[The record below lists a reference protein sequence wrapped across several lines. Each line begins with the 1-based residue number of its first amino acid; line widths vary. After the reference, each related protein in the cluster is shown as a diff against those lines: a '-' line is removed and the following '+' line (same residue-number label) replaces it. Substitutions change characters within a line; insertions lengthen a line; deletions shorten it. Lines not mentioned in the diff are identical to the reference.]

1 MNGVLENPI
10 PSAPPLS
17 GVLHLS
23 AKILVVDDE
32 AHICTMLDRILQRE
46 GYQVQTSTDPED
58 GLNLLKQQPY
68 DLLVTDLNMPGMT
81 GLDLLGRARKIQPRC
96 EVVMM
101 TGYATV
107 DTAREALKRGAID
120 YIEKPMDIEAEFLPL
135 LARILGS
142 DSEEEEPE
150 GDFEEARTQDVW
162 GDFVGRGEA
171 TLTLL
176 KKVTKVAR
184 SDVPVLLQ
192 GQSGT
197 GKEVVSGLLHKLS
210 RRSERPF
217 IKVNCAALPETLLES
232 ELFGHTKGSFT
243 GAISDRD
250 GLFKAADGGTLL
262 LDEIGEISR
271 TFQPKLLRV
280 LQDGEF
286 HRVGDAQR
294 SVKVDVRIV
303 AATNRNLVEAVR
315 SGDFREDL
323 YYRLNVV
330 PLEIPTLRS
339 RIDDLPDLLEHFIA
353 QAARKHTGFKKIH
366 FSDDM
371 IRVLTNYPWPGN
383 IRELANAV
391 ESATVLAESE
401 EIRMIDLPVA
411 IQDFARSLGEEVG
424 VKVEPSMGN
433 EAETLEEIEMRC
445 ILQSMTKTKF
455 NKTRAADL
463 LGVTRRTLSY
473 RINKYDLEDQLTRLR
488 ESHGERDRANT
499 SVPSS
504 S

>member
-1 MNGVLENPI
+1 M
-10 PSAPPLS
+10 
-17 GVLHLS
+17 S

-81 GLDLLGRARKIQPRC
+81 GLDLLGRARKIQPGC

-120 YIEKPMDIEAEFLPL
+120 YIEKPMDIEDEFLPL

-142 DSEEEEPE
+142 DSEEDEQDGDLEES
-150 GDFEEARTQDVW
+150 RTQDIW

-171 TLTLL
+171 TLSLL

-210 RRSERPF
+210 RRSDRPF

-330 PLEIPTLRS
+330 PLEIPTLRN

-353 QAARKHTGFKKIH
+353 QAARKHTGYKKIH

-371 IRVLTNYPWPGN
+371 IRVLTSYPWPGN

-391 ESATVLAESE
+391 ESATVLAENE
-401 EIRMIDLPVA
+401 EIQMIDLPVA

-424 VKVEPSMGN
+424 VQVEPSMGN
-433 EAETLEEIEMRC
+433 EAATLEEIEMRC
-445 ILQSMTKTKF
+445 IIQSMAKTKF

-473 RINKYDLEDQLTRLR
+473 RINKYDLEDQLARLR
-488 ESHGERDRANT
+488 EAHGERDEAKT

>member
-1 MNGVLENPI
+1 MSSKVLI
-10 PSAPPLS
+10 
-17 GVLHLS
+17 
-23 AKILVVDDE
+23 VDDE
-32 AHICTMLDRILQRE
+32 DLICSLLDRVLRLE
-46 GYQVQTSTDPED
+46 GYDVETSTKPEE
-58 GLNLLKQQPY
+58 GLNLLKQTPY
-68 DLLVTDLNMPGMT
+68 DVLLTDLHMSGMN
-81 GLDLLGRARKIQPRC
+81 GLELLGRARRIQPAC
-96 EVVMM
+96 DVVMM

-107 DTAREALKRGAID
+107 ETAKEAIKLGAID
-120 YIEKPMDIEAEFLPL
+120 YITKPLDIEGELKPL
-135 LARILGS
+135 LSRIMNS
-142 DSEEEEPE
+142 EPE
-150 GDFEEARTQDVW
+150 EDEPEEDLEDPRTQDAW

-176 KKVTKVAR
+176 KKVTKVAH

-197 GKEVVSGLLHKLS
+197 GKEMVSGLLHKLS

-243 GAISDRD
+243 GATSDRD

-262 LDEIGEISR
+262 LDEIGEISL

-294 SVKVDVRIV
+294 AVNVNVRII
-303 AATNRNLVEAVR
+303 AATNRDLVKAVR
-315 SGDFREDL
+315 MGDFREDL

-330 PLEIPTLRS
+330 PLEIPPLRE
-339 RIDDLPDLLEHFIA
+339 RIDDLEDLLEHFIA
-353 QAARKHTGFKKIH
+353 QAARKHVGYPKVSFPEDIVRIM
-366 FSDDM
+366 S
-371 IRVLTNYPWPGN
+371 RYPWPGN

-391 ESATVLAESE
+391 ESATVLAEGPGV
-401 EIRMIDLPVA
+401 RLVDLPLA

-424 VKVEPSMGN
+424 SSN
-433 EAETLEEIEMRC
+433 EISGGAHAETLEEIEMRC
-445 ILQSMTKTKF
+445 IIQSMVKTGF
-455 NKTRAADL
+455 NRTRSADL

-473 RINKYDLEDQLTRLR
+473 RINKYELEDELARLQEASEKETQASEKR
-488 ESHGERDRANT
+488 RTDRT
-499 SVPSS
+499 
-504 S
+504 

>member
-1 MNGVLENPI
+1 
-10 PSAPPLS
+10 
-17 GVLHLS
+17 LS
-23 AKILVVDDE
+23 AKVLIVDDE
-32 AHICTMLDRILQRE
+32 SQICTMLDRILKRE
-46 GYQVQTSTDPED
+46 GYDVETSTDPEF
-58 GLNLLKQQPY
+58 GLTLLKQQSY

-81 GLDLLGRARKIQPRC
+81 GLELLGRARKIQPEC

-107 DTAREALKRGAID
+107 GTAREALKRGAID
-120 YIEKPMDIEAEFLPL
+120 YIEKPMDIENEFLPL
-135 LARILGS
+135 LAKILGS
-142 DSEEEEPE
+142 DDETQ
-150 GDFEEARTQDVW
+150 DQDDDIEEARALDAW

-171 TLTLL
+171 TLALL
-176 KKVTKVAR
+176 NKVTKVAR

-197 GKEVVSGLLHKLS
+197 GKEVISGLLHRLS

-217 IKVNCAALPETLLES
+217 IKINCAALPESLLES

-243 GAISDRD
+243 GATSDRD

-262 LDEIGEISR
+262 LDEIGEISL

-294 SVKVDVRIV
+294 AVKVDVRIV
-303 AATNRNLVEAVR
+303 AATNRDLAEAVR

-330 PLEIPTLRS
+330 PLEVPTLHD
-339 RIDDLPDLLEHFIA
+339 RIDDLPDLLDHFIA
-353 QAARKHTGFKKIH
+353 QAARKHTGYARVH
-366 FSDDM
+366 FSDDLL
-371 IRVLTNYPWPGN
+371 RVLHHYPWPGN

-401 EIRMIDLPVA
+401 EIKLSDLPVA
-411 IQDFARSLGEEVG
+411 IQDFARGLGSEVG
-424 VKVEPSMGN
+424 GKDEPSAGGPP
-433 EAETLEEIEMRC
+433 ETLEEIEMRC
-445 ILQSMTKTKF
+445 IIQSMTKTKF
-455 NKTRAADL
+455 NRTRAADL

-473 RINKYDLEDQLTRLR
+473 RINKYDLEDHLNRLR
-488 ESHGERDRANT
+488 EENSDAEKNPENG
-499 SVPSS
+499 P
-504 S
+504 